1 MLRDLRQYSK
11 QTNLRLFA
19 GFVFL
24 FLLVGEGLIW
34 LIYGAG
40 AALFGLLC
48 AFAAIVPIL
57 FILLIL
63 WFAEWIVKRADHG

>member
-24 FLLVGEGLIW
+24 FVVVGEGLIW
-34 LIYGAG
+34 LIFGAG
-40 AALFGLLC
+40 AALFGLFCGL
-48 AFAAIVPIL
+48 AAVVPIVL
-57 FILLIL
+57 ILLIL
-63 WFAEWIVKRADHG
+63 WLVEWFLKSADHG

>member
-19 GFVFL
+19 GFVLL
-24 FLLVGEGLIW
+24 FIVVGEGLIW
-34 LIYGAG
+34 LIFGAG

-48 AFAAIVPIL
+48 ALAAILPIA
-57 FILLIL
+57 IIILIL
-63 WFAEWIVKRADHG
+63 WVAELILKRADHG

>member
-19 GFVFL
+19 GFVLL

-34 LIYGAG
+34 VIYGAG
-40 AALFGLLC
+40 AALFGLFC
-48 AFAAIVPIL
+48 ALAAIVPII
-57 FILLIL
+57 FIVLIL
-63 WFAEWIVKRADHG
+63 WLAEWIMRRADHG

>member
-19 GFVFL
+19 GFVLL
-24 FLLVGEGLIW
+24 FLIVGEGLIW
-34 LIYGAG
+34 AIYGIN

-48 AFAAIVPIL
+48 GIAAIVPIV
-57 FILLIL
+57 FIILIL
-63 WFAEWIVKRADHG
+63 WLAEWLLKRADHG